1 MALRAGPSTVRT
13 NARRVPGQIVAVE
26 GMDMNAAAAAT
37 VAVAGFVTSV
47 LYKGGR
53 EDERAPAAASVAGAA
68 PVSSPASAARVRK
81 VMAAAEAAAAEASAQ
96 RSATALETTA
106 VAEAAVAEAAT
117 AEVAA
122 EEAKAQIARARAAVE
137 EQMTAKAAAE
147 FSARLSAKAIPKAT
161 EKKRPHRKHAVD
173 DSLPCFHCIVC
184 FDGPHGHR
192 FPHIP
197 PDSFSS

>member
-1 MALRAGPSTVRT
+1 
-13 NARRVPGQIVAVE
+13 
-26 GMDMNAAAAAT
+26 MNAAAAAT

-173 DSLPCFHCIVC
+173 DSLPCFHWIVC

>member
-47 LYKGGR
+47 IYKGGR

-173 DSLPCFHCIVC
+173 DSLPCFHCIFC
-184 FDGPHGHR
+184 FDGPHGHL
-192 FPHIP
+192 FPHTP